1 MGFWGFGVL
10 GFWGFGVLE
19 LGCFGP
25 SDLSA
30 FQPFSLSAFQPS
42 GRREFRRSCA
52 RRPAGGRSD
61 RPIGVE
67 SAFAWLPLDSLAPA
81 RLTAK
86 HGRGACSPASPPPT
100 VGAAR
105 RPLPA
110 PRRLHPRGWSA
121 ITDIPASASAAPAT
135 SQRDSGTP
143 STILSH
149 ASATAM

>member
-1 MGFWGFGVL
+1 MRGFGVL
-10 GFWGFGVLE
+10 GFWGFGAWVLR
-19 LGCFGP
+19 
-25 SDLSA
+25 A
-30 FQPFSLSAFQPS
+30 FRPFSLSAFGPS
-42 GRREFRRSCA
+42 GIQTLLRSPPGRWALGSPYRRRIGIRL
-52 RRPAGGRSD
+52 D
-61 RPIGVE
+61 R
-67 SAFAWLPLDSLAPA
+67 LPLDSLAPA

-105 RPLPA
+105 RPLAA